1 MGTADGRLGILPL
14 YPIRID
20 PFSNRKK
27 KMGEGTL
34 ADCGGRHT
42 ASAAGALATVL
53 ILGIA
58 RRLVA
63 CIIWVSDI
71 GSRSPSLRLLPD
83 LCEERNKGGERKSN
97 PRFVTNRDILAPPRL
112 MANSLEFLEVYGTSR
127 RKEGEKDENRVCG
140 ASLAVS

>member
-1 MGTADGRLGILPL
+1 
-14 YPIRID
+14 
-20 PFSNRKK
+20 
-27 KMGEGTL
+27 MGEGTL

-58 RRLVA
+58 RRLVT

-71 GSRSPSLRLLPD
+71 GSRSPSPRLLPD
-83 LCEERNKGGERKSN
+83 LCEERNKGGKGN

-112 MANSLEFLEVYGTSR
+112 KANSLEFQEVYGTSR
-127 RKEGEKDENRVCG
+127 REEGENDGNRECD
-140 ASLAVS
+140 AALSVS

>member
-1 MGTADGRLGILPL
+1 MNAYLGYRYVGTADGRLGILPL

-71 GSRSPSLRLLPD
+71 GSRSPPLVSFPIYAKKETR
-83 LCEERNKGGERKSN
+83 GGAKKQ
-97 PRFVTNRDILAPPRL
+97 PAIRDESGYPC
-112 MANSLEFLEVYGTSR
+112 STTT
-127 RKEGEKDENRVCG
+127 
-140 ASLAVS
+140 

>member
-1 MGTADGRLGILPL
+1 
-14 YPIRID
+14 
-20 PFSNRKK
+20 
-27 KMGEGTL
+27 MGEGTL

-71 GSRSPSLRLLPD
+71 GSRSPSPRLLPD
-83 LCEERNKGGERKSN
+83 LCEERNKGGAKKQ
-97 PRFVTNRDILAPPRL
+97 PAIRDESGYPC
-112 MANSLEFLEVYGTSR
+112 STTT
-127 RKEGEKDENRVCG
+127 
-140 ASLAVS
+140 